1 MPNASVILDA
11 GILVVPP
18 PEGEADDAHRYVDS
32 LLEWAKL
39 LDEPWIAVCMSEG
52 ACQALSD
59 DGLYPLRE
67 QLQRLFSRHG
77 IVEYDVNTVAVV
89 VERLLAHTPSFETYF
104 RVRDVLPENVSTK
117 PDVLQLCAGSG
128 LQSELA
134 RCLVLLAILR
144 RHCGEDILQNALI
157 VRRAPGQN
165 ILVRAIVHDF
175 DHLLNDFDAV
185 LPKPPEYFEG
195 EVLACDSF
203 RSLLNCIDESKVLR
217 NATDDTGVEI
227 AIRIGLYKSRLARRL
242 EPDWDD
248 VGGMRLGRE
257 FGWAIRRS
265 CQNAGLSVAVGA
277 IRAACEAIDRQNLR
291 AVHAL
296 RIGRGGNDPQRRRK
310 HDNAKAWRRD
320 VDDEYHMHYWET
332 DDGTIEFAWM
342 AVHNDFSIPE

>member
-1 MPNASVILDA
+1 MASASVVFDA
-11 GILVVPP
+11 GVLAVPP
-18 PEGEADDAHRYVDS
+18 LEGDAGDAHRYVES
-32 LLEWAKL
+32 LLDWAKL

-52 ACQALSD
+52 ASAALFA

-67 QLQRLFSRHG
+67 QLRQLFSRHG

-89 VERLLAHTPSFETYF
+89 VERLLTHTPSFETYF
-104 RVRDVLPENVSTK
+104 RVRDVLPEDVSTK

-128 LQSELA
+128 LQCELA

-144 RHCGEDILQNALI
+144 RHCGDDILQNALI
-157 VRRAPGQN
+157 LRRASGQG
-165 ILVRAIVHDF
+165 ILVRALVHDF
-175 DHLLNDFDAV
+175 DHFLEDFDNV

-203 RSLLNCIDESKVLR
+203 RTLLACIDEAKVLR

-227 AIRIGLYKSRLARRL
+227 AVRIGLYKSRLARRI

-257 FGWAIRRS
+257 FGAAIRRS
-265 CQNAGLSVAVGA
+265 CQNAGLSVAAGA

-296 RIGRGGNDPQRRRK
+296 RTGRGGNDPQRRRK
-310 HDNAKAWRRD
+310 YDDAKAWRRD

-332 DDGTIEFAWM
+332 DDGTIELAWM